1 MPEVS
6 VFCPG
11 CGRAVDSG
19 PQIEPAIPGVSPLSR
34 DALLGAIAYVA
45 ILPALVFL
53 FVPAFRTARFIRFH
67 AWQSLLMAGA
77 TAVIGFATKLAFAVL
92 MIFPMMGFL
101 LAWLL
106 SGVVG
111 LAIMFLWL
119 AIVVKAGL
127 GDAFEL
133 PLIGRWAAILANR
146 E

>member
-1 MPEVS
+1 M
-6 VFCPG
+6 FCPG

-19 PQIEPAIPGVSPLSR
+19 PPVEPDVPGVGALSR
-34 DALLGAIAYVA
+34 DALLGAVAYVA
-45 ILPALVFL
+45 ILPALVFV
-53 FVPAFRTARFIRFH
+53 FVPAFRTDRFLRFH
-67 AWQSLLMAGA
+67 AWQSLLLAGA

-92 MIFPMMGFL
+92 MVFPMLGFL

-106 SGVVG
+106 SGLVG
-111 LAIMFLWL
+111 LAIVFLWM

-133 PLIGRWAAILANR
+133 PLIGRWAAALATR